1 MTNKTIASKQLSK
14 LSNFLVFLIPA
25 LLLSTY
31 NLSILPSFIFFIVS
45 LIYLKETS
53 KKVKLGNMEKVMIFF
68 ILLYFLTALPNVY
81 FENFR
86 GRVLDAPIR
95 FLFFIPIFILFLSG
109 KIKFEIKYLA
119 IGVIVGSF
127 LASLVASYDWFI
139 LNKERVDGFSFYINF
154 GYLSAS
160 LLALSLAFF
169 KLYKSNYW
177 KILISS
183 SILLSFFCILS
194 TGTRGAYIA
203 VPVILL
209 AYLSLTLSKKNLVYA
224 LLITLIFSVFVI
236 NNYKEISNQKRI
248 QDAIVSFKNFDM
260 NNEQW
265 AHTSIGTR
273 FVFWNVAWQGFLDS
287 PLRGKT
293 YQERIDFYNKLVR
306 EEKVFEVRWGDVNK
320 NYAHAHSEYFEALI
334 SKGIFGFLAT
344 LGILFTPLVYF
355 FIKKS
360 NTRTGSSIR
369 VAGILFIIG
378 FMIFGLSEA
387 PLLASQ
393 ISVYYP
399 AIVLILWST
408 LKTSIEEEKGDCNEG
423 V

>member
-1 MTNKTIASKQLSK
+1 MTSEIIILRQLSK
-14 LSNFLVFLIPA
+14 LSNFLIFLIPA

-31 NLSILPSFIFFIVS
+31 NLSIVPSFIFFILS
-45 LIYLKETS
+45 LVFLKESFS
-53 KKVKLGNMEKVMIFF
+53 KVVLGKFEYIFIFF
-68 ILLYFLTALPNVY
+68 IVLYFFTALPNVF

-95 FLFFIPIFILFLSG
+95 FLLFIPIFILFLSG

-119 IGVIVGSF
+119 IGVVVGSF
-127 LASLVASYDWFI
+127 LASLVAGYDWFI
-139 LNKERVDGFSFYINF
+139 LNKERVDGFTFSINF

-160 LLALSLAFF
+160 LFALSLSFLN
-169 KLYKSNYW
+169 LYKNNYW
-177 KILISS
+177 KLLILFST
-183 SILLSFFCILS
+183 LLSLFCVLS

-203 VPVILL
+203 IPVILFI
-209 AYLSLTLSKKNLVYA
+209 YLSLTLSKKYLFIA
-224 LLITLIFSVFVI
+224 LIITLSSSVFI
-236 NNYKEISNQKRI
+236 AFNYKNISNKERI
-248 QDAIVSFKNFDM
+248 QDAVFSFKNFDM

-293 YQERIDFYNKLVR
+293 YQERIDFYNKLVKEGR
-306 EEKVFEVRWGDVNK
+306 VFEVRWGDVNK

-344 LGILFTPLVYF
+344 LGVLFTPMIF
-355 FIKKS
+355 FFMKKP
-360 NTRTGSSIR
+360 NARIDSSIR
-369 VAGILFIIG
+369 IAGILFIIS

-399 AIVLILWST
+399 VIVIILWST
-408 LKTSIEEEKGDCNEG
+408 LRNSIENKWSINEAI
-423 V
+423 